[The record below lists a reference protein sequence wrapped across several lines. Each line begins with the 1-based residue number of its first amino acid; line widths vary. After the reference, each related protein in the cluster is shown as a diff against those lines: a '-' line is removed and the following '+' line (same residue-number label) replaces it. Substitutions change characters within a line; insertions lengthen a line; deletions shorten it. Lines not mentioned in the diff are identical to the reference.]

1 MPENPVEGGEIGGDL
16 GKNKWMAGDRL
27 GRKLDRSAH
36 SFISRLL
43 IKSQGTELERIEQY
57 DVMAAMVNDVLYS
70 PE

>member
-1 MPENPVEGGEIGGDL
+1 MPDPD
-16 GKNKWMAGDRL
+16 AGDGNKVKVNNVDMKEGDFA
-27 GRKLDRSAH
+27 GRFLDRSAH

-70 PE
+70 SE

>member
-1 MPENPVEGGEIGGDL
+1 MPDPDVADSNRVRVNGAEMLEGDF
-16 GKNKWMAGDRL
+16 AGRF
-27 GRKLDRSAH
+27 LDRSAH

-70 PE
+70 SE